1 MRATFHSWN
10 VASGSVPGCRFKLI
24 ATMQI
29 SVCEEAK

>member
-1 MRATFHSWN
+1 MRATFPFLDL
-10 VASGSVPGCRFKLI
+10 ASGSVPGLSPKKS